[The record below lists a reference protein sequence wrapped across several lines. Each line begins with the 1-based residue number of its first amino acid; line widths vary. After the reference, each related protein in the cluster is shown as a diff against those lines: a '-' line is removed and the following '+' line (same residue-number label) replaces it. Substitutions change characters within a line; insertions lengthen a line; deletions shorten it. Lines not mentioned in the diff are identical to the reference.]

1 MINHDSL
8 IRVFEMYMFTI
19 EFLQKKTIY
28 VYQIPILVFQVCNS
42 PNIYNSYANITI
54 DIFEYQNWKGKRCFL
69 YSVFLFHSHS
79 KVNCGKKQIIIPV
92 STNSTPKYPF
102 LTPYLPTCT
111 QLKIENIVS
120 FFIYTICFAITSSKI
135 FPGVL

>member
-1 MINHDSL
+1 MKKYYDAYICLLLN
-8 IRVFEMYMFTI
+8 FT
-19 EFLQKKTIY
+19 KKTIC

-102 LTPYLPTCT
+102 LTPYLPICT

>member
-1 MINHDSL
+1 
-8 IRVFEMYMFTI
+8 MFTI
-19 EFLQKKTIY
+19 EFLQKKLYTFIKYLFWYFKY
-28 VYQIPILVFQVCNS
+28 VILQISIIHMPTLLLTYSNTRIGREKGVFLC
-42 PNIYNSYANITI
+42 
-54 DIFEYQNWKGKRCFL
+54 
-69 YSVFLFHSHS
+69 SVFLFHSHS

-102 LTPYLPTCT
+102 LTPYLPICT